1 MFNISMNIVLNFQ
14 ILYRI
19 IIKYKSIVRLKV
31 KRYKSLYFMHG
42 NKYIYIKKN
51 STSNPFIKFIKIV
64 TLNLKYVLNF
74 ITIMGIYILLYYSF
88 Y

>member
-1 MFNISMNIVLNFQ
+1 MTTVLNFQ

-19 IIKYKSIVRLKV
+19 TLKYKSIVRLKV
-31 KRYKSLYFMHG
+31 KIYKSLYFIHG
-42 NKYIYIKKN
+42 NKYIYIYKN
-51 STSNPFIKFIKIV
+51 ATSNPFIKFIKII

-74 ITIMGIYILLYYSF
+74 ITIIGIYILLYYSF